1 MTHADPD
8 FALDANAAAGVLQ
21 EIFLVEVTTAR
32 IECAT
37 CGASAAV
44 GSLRVYALP
53 MGVVLRCTRCD
64 GILMRA
70 VHTPHGRWL
79 DMAGARWMR
88 FVESDSGGAA
98 G

>member
-1 MTHADPD
+1 MTHANSD

-21 EIFLVEVTTAR
+21 EIFLVDVTTAR

-53 MGVVLRCTRCD
+53 MGAVLRCTHCD

-79 DMAGARWMR
+79 DMAGARWLR
-88 FVESDSGGAA
+88 FVEPTDGAA
-98 G
+98 AD

>member
-1 MTHADPD
+1 MTDTD
-8 FALDANAAAGVLQ
+8 SELTLDANAAAGFLQ
-21 EIFLVEVTTAR
+21 QFFVVETTTAQ

-53 MGVVLRCTRCD
+53 MGAVLRCPPCNS
-64 GILMRA
+64 ILMRA

-79 DMAGARWMR
+79 DMAGARWLR
-88 FVESDSGGAA
+88 FVEPGGGGSD
-98 G
+98 